1 MPSLKWLL
9 GDINITEELLNDA
22 RLQPA
27 IIKLNLSQK
36 DPIQVGKYLFVL
48 PPPPPE
54 PEEEPKKDSKKGAKK

>member
-54 PEEEPKKDSKKGAKK
+54 PE